1 MTDARD
7 ETSDVVVP
15 ERGEGRRQRVGDSGS
30 PVGSTLSIILAVVA
44 VIAGFLILR
53 ALTSDDDS
61 SSEEGNTI
69 TPVQTAATTPGTGT
83 SDSGTAGSDVGSSTT
98 TPMAETKTGATIVVA
113 NASGVPGS
121 ALQMSTALTTDGYM
135 TVGEPGNSTGDPIPA
150 SVVYFAANDPA
161 AQAVAMTL
169 AADLG
174 GVETAPIPDPRPAE
188 AGAVAEATVL
198 VMLGQ
203 DAAGRTLAELTAG
216 GGVAG
221 ETTVPGGGVVPPPEI
236 VTSSSGG

>member
-7 ETSDVVVP
+7 ETSDVVP

-61 SSEEGNTI
+61 SSDEGNTI
-69 TPVQTAATTPGTGT
+69 TPVETAATTPSTGT
-83 SDSGTAGSDVGSSTT
+83 SDTGTVGSDVGSSSTT
-98 TPMAETKTGATIVVA
+98 TPMVETKTGATIVVA
-113 NASGVPGS
+113 NASGIGGS
-121 ALQMSTALTTDGYM
+121 AGQMSTALMTDGYM
-135 TVGEPGNSTGDPIPA
+135 TVAEPGNSTGDPIPA
-150 SVVYFAANDPA
+150 SIVYYAPNDPA
-161 AQAVAMTL
+161 ALAVAQTL

-174 GVETAPIPDPRPAE
+174 GVQTAEIVDPRPAE
-188 AGAVAEATVL
+188 GGAVAEATVL

-203 DAAGRTLAELTAG
+203 DAAGRTLAELAG
-216 GGVAG
+216 GAAAG

-236 VTSSSGG
+236 VTSTSGG

>member
-7 ETSDVVVP
+7 ETSDVVP

-53 ALTSDDDS
+53 ALTSGDDS
-61 SSEEGNTI
+61 SSDEGNTI
-69 TPVQTAATTPGTGT
+69 TPVETVATTPNTGT
-83 SDSGTAGSDVGSSTT
+83 SGGSGPVGSDVGSSTS
-98 TPMAETKTGATIVVA
+98 TPMVETKTGATIVVA

-150 SVVYFAANDPA
+150 SVVYYVPNDPA
-161 AQAVAMTL
+161 ALAVAQTL

-174 GVETAPIPDPRPAE
+174 GVQTAEIVDPRPADG
-188 AGAVAEATVL
+188 GAVAEATVL
-198 VMLGQ
+198 LMLGQ
-203 DAAGRTLAELTAG
+203 DAAGRTLAELSAG
-216 GGVAG
+216 GGAAGASTTVAG
-221 ETTVPGGGVVPPPEI
+221 AVPPPQI
-236 VTSSSGG
+236 VTSTSGG